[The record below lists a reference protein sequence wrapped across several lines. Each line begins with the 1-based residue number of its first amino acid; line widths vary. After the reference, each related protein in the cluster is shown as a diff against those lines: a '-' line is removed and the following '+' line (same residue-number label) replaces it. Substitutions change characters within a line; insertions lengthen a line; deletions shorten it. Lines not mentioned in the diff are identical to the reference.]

1 MEENGIDDDSKL
13 SEAVKELIGILAYK
27 TFFEEIL
34 LIDLKGSASQALETI
49 TDERL
54 SLMELAILTPDEWES
69 DYGIK
74 LNKKMAR
81 RMAAFYHWLANP
93 DPNYPTSNHR
103 RLADMDRNK
112 FKNYMM
118 TEWRKPK
125 APPQSQDPQVA
136 ESAGFQPNVGIGNQ
150 PTMAASMHAATRQA
164 GTQDAGGRRS
174 VSDYTAFSN
183 REGWSK
189 WQHALLGTALDHK
202 TEKVLDYTYIPD
214 PNDTDACELFD
225 SQKRFMYSVFT
236 KTITEPSAVD
246 ILRNYSNPNSPD
258 FGDAQQIYADLCDH
272 FEGGAIGQVTIT
284 ELETQLT
291 TLHLNKSWTKS
302 VSHFVHFVA
311 GKIKDHKDLTNSNH
325 DDHYYV
331 KKLNATFEE
340 HKDMSA
346 NIQTLKS
353 QRSML
358 ERNGITLQPISYES
372 QLFELKQH
380 ATMLD
385 HRYKK
390 NQSSRNAHEASSRHD
405 TSGGR
410 NSGNRNTGNG
420 GRGRGRG
427 NGGRG
432 SGGRGNFGLGPG
444 GRGSGGRG
452 NAGCGRSGG
461 WLPRDEYFA
470 LSREERE
477 RRRNQYNNDNNSNND
492 SSGAPRAYN
501 NSHSSVNNNNG
512 GGSNING
519 SQLQQHSTNSSQ
531 QDHNNGSSYP
541 SPGAMVRNMVSN
553 ASARSAN
560 SISTNEQEVMFNGR
574 RYRLAV
580 TYRDKI

>member
-1 MEENGIDDDSKL
+1 M
-13 SEAVKELIGILAYK
+13 
-27 TFFEEIL
+27 
-34 LIDLKGSASQALETI
+34 
-49 TDERL
+49 
-54 SLMELAILTPDEWES
+54 
-69 DYGIK
+69 
-74 LNKKMAR
+74 
-81 RMAAFYHWLANP
+81 
-93 DPNYPTSNHR
+93 SNHR

-112 FKNYMM
+112 FENYMM

-125 APPQSQDPQVA
+125 APPQSQDPQDVA
-136 ESAGFQPNVGIGNQ
+136 SAGLQPDVGIGNQ
-150 PTMAASMHAATRQA
+150 PKMAASLHAATRQA
-164 GTQDAGGRRS
+164 GTRDTGTINIPPPAGPQSRRASLAESRRKSKIGTQSGLTPRKNVTFNVGGLPPTQAARQGTFSQGSNLFGTQTGTPTPQGTNPRSGSSTATGTQLAGYTPHGAPIYVNVPSHGGTKHSKAEEFAKGSRRS

-189 WQHALLGTALDHK
+189 WQRALLGTALDHK

-272 FEGGAIGQVTIT
+272 FEGGAIGQVTIM

-331 KKLNATFEE
+331 EKLNATFEE

-346 NIQTLKS
+346 HIQTLKS

-358 ERNGITLQPISYES
+358 EHNGITLQPISYES

-380 ATMLD
+380 ATTLD

-390 NQSSRNAHEASSRHD
+390 NQSSRNAHEASS
-405 TSGGR
+405 
-410 NSGNRNTGNG
+410 
-420 GRGRGRG
+420 
-427 NGGRG
+427 
-432 SGGRGNFGLGPG
+432 
-444 GRGSGGRG
+444 
-452 NAGCGRSGG
+452 
-461 WLPRDEYFA
+461 
-470 LSREERE
+470 
-477 RRRNQYNNDNNSNND
+477 
-492 SSGAPRAYN
+492 
-501 NSHSSVNNNNG
+501 
-512 GGSNING
+512 
-519 SQLQQHSTNSSQ
+519 
-531 QDHNNGSSYP
+531 
-541 SPGAMVRNMVSN
+541 
-553 ASARSAN
+553 
-560 SISTNEQEVMFNGR
+560 
-574 RYRLAV
+574 
-580 TYRDKI
+580 